1 MERDYP
7 LLAGKW
13 LRTGEFRIIGR
24 QHLFATPDLPAR
36 RPSRPVRQAGA
47 VQPPVPAGRPLPRP
61 APRTTSGHYYRTVPD
76 CLFCGIAAG
85 RIPATIMVDGKRT
98 IAFRDIN
105 PQAPTHV
112 LVVPRDH
119 FPDVAALAAAGD
131 GLLDELVGTARE
143 IAVADGIEATGYRI
157 VFNTG
162 QDGGQTVGH
171 VHAHVLGGRP
181 MTWPPG

>member
-1 MERDYP
+1 MMRC
-7 LLAGKW
+7 
-13 LRTGEFRIIGR
+13 
-24 QHLFATPDLPAR
+24 
-36 RPSRPVRQAGA
+36 
-47 VQPPVPAGRPLPRP
+47 P
-61 APRTTSGHYYRTVPD
+61 APGATAARYDRGVPD

-85 RIPATIMVDGKRT
+85 QIPAAIVVDGKR
-98 IAFRDIN
+98 IVAFRDVN

-119 FPDVAALAAAGD
+119 FPNVAALAVAGD
-131 GLLDELVGTARE
+131 GLLDELVTVARE
-143 IAVADGIEATGYRI
+143 VADAEGIEAPGYRI